1 MKKNL
6 QLNTTTLLSDEISY
20 EIIKCLAQAD
30 APIIFK
36 GALIT
41 KLITKNNIYNIERQ
55 TLDLDADWNGELLSI
70 NELEN
75 YLNSI
80 LKKLD
85 GIELKA
91 FRNYD
96 EGKSAGF
103 YVYKNGKNIS
113 SFDLDMRK
121 NEYFNVYEID
131 NINFYGSSID
141 KIYADKIYVLSS
153 NLIFRRTKDLID
165 LYILK
170 SIADINVE
178 KINRIYKEKNRPLQ
192 DFSTL
197 FYRKDEI
204 EHAYSLL
211 RRVTNKPPFNDVYEC
226 CLEIAKKFKNEL

>member
-1 MKKNL
+1 MNKIKIAIILIATALLVVGAHIDTVRRENRSNKFYVESEEIHINAYRTDSQKYL
-6 QLNTTTLLSDEISY
+6 FLPSFMDVDELVFSDALSDSDVSIMKSS
-20 EIIKCLAQAD
+20 KLSC
-30 APIIFK
+30 IF
-36 GALIT
+36 
-41 KLITKNNIYNIERQ
+41 
-55 TLDLDADWNGELLSI
+55 
-70 NELEN
+70 
-75 YLNSI
+75 
-80 LKKLD
+80 
-85 GIELKA
+85 
-91 FRNYD
+91 
-96 EGKSAGF
+96 
-103 YVYKNGKNIS
+103 
-113 SFDLDMRK
+113 
-121 NEYFNVYEID
+121 ID
-131 NINFYGSSID
+131 TESGRLD

>member
-91 FRNYD
+91 FRNYG

-121 NEYFNVYEID
+121 MSTLMFM
-131 NINFYGSSID
+131 
-141 KIYADKIYVLSS
+141 KLTT
-153 NLIFRRTKDLID
+153 LIFMVLQLTKYMLI
-165 LYILK
+165 K
-170 SIADINVE
+170 SM
-178 KINRIYKEKNRPLQ
+178 
-192 DFSTL
+192 S
-197 FYRKDEI
+197 YRQI
-204 EHAYSLL
+204 
-211 RRVTNKPPFNDVYEC
+211 
-226 CLEIAKKFKNEL
+226 